1 MSASVP
7 ATGAQRNSKFV
18 TIRLAPD
25 NLFTSPRQVCRYAG
39 GNRYQ
44 PDAARQDLAQAA
56 IATAGKLIQPAL
68 VYALHPVASRLADGR
83 LTLHNGLAVQLPL
96 NERDLDIGYVAA
108 SVCTLGPEL
117 EETCRQLNRQGKVLE
132 SLFLDAAG
140 VALLE
145 ALGDRAHK
153 LLDQRARAD
162 GYVAACRFAPGYG
175 TVPISE
181 QALLFRLVV
190 AGIIGVRL
198 NRHLIMHPYKSLSFF
213 SALTRAGSSPRQ
225 VYKCQACSLKDCHF
239 RRQPGEEP
247 DDCGPPPG

>member
-1 MSASVP
+1 MSSSGP
-7 ATGAQRNSKFV
+7 LTGAQRGSKFV
-18 TIRLAPD
+18 AVRLAPD
-25 NLFTSPRQVCRYAG
+25 KLFTSPRQVCRYAG
-39 GNRYQ
+39 GTRYQ
-44 PDAARQDLAQAA
+44 PDAARQALVQAA
-56 IATAGKLIQPAL
+56 IASAGKLIKPAL
-68 VYALHPVASRLADGR
+68 VYAVHPVASRLTGGK

-108 SVCTLGPEL
+108 IVCTLGSEL
-117 EETCRQLNRQGKVLE
+117 EETCPQLHRQGKVLE
-132 SLFLDAAG
+132 ALFLDAAG

-175 TVPISE
+175 NMPISE

-190 AGIIGVRL
+190 AGAIGVRL

-213 SALTRAGSSPRQ
+213 SILTRAGSSPRP
-225 VYKCQACSLKDCHF
+225 VYKCQACSLKDCRF
-239 RRQPGEEP
+239 RRQPRKKP
-247 DDCGPPPG
+247 ADCGPSPG